1 MERHR
6 NLRKRK
12 EDAVNIFSCFSA
24 LDKSINIL
32 ILNI

>member
-12 EDAVNIFSCFSA
+12 EDAVNMFSYFSA
-24 LDKSINIL
+24 YDKSTKI
-32 ILNI
+32 